1 MTTSAPAASRTF
13 RVGIVGCGAI
23 VRNHLEA
30 FSALENA
37 EIVGVCDIDLGRART
52 TATAWGIPDAVGT
65 VGELLDLGLD
75 IVSVCTPH
83 PTHEAVVLQAAA
95 AGVHVLCEKP
105 IATDLP
111 AAQRMVAA
119 CREADVNLG
128 VLFQRRFWPAAQRV
142 RAAIEDGTLGQPIMG
157 QCSVMLHRDP
167 EYYSRDAWRGTWK
180 NDGGGVLM
188 TQAIHYVDLLQW
200 LMGDVAEVYGK
211 INTYKHGDHIE
222 VEDSATA
229 VLTFTSGAMATL
241 EASTAVSPN
250 LGVQIRVTGET
261 GASASLTEFPEGS
274 DGRVDLWAVHGVI
287 ETDPVH
293 PEGVLPNVDLSTI
306 NGQLIPHHTT
316 QVRDFVGALQDGT
329 QPAITGEDA
338 TKALRILLAVYESS
352 RTGLPVKLADVRG
365 QEKAPVAPAMTLKC
379 AQPTASALTAADL
392 APAAP
397 APAAR

>member
-1 MTTSAPAASRTF
+1 MTPSANSARTF

-30 FSALENA
+30 FSALDRA
-37 EIVGVCDIDLGRART
+37 EIVGVCDIDLSRART
-52 TATAWGIPDAVGT
+52 TAAAWGIPEAVDT
-65 VGELLDLGLD
+65 VEELLGLGLD

-83 PTHEAVVLQAAA
+83 PTHESVVLQAAA

-111 AAQRMVAA
+111 AAERMVAA
-119 CREADVNLG
+119 CAEAGVQLG
-128 VLFQRRFWPAAQRV
+128 VLFQRRFWPAAQRI
-142 RAAIEDGTLGQPIMG
+142 RAAIEDGTLGRPIMG
-157 QCSVMLHRDP
+157 QCSVMLHREP

-188 TQAIHYVDLLQW
+188 TQAIHYIDLLQW
-200 LMGDVAEVYGK
+200 FMGDVAEVYGK
-211 INTYKHGDHIE
+211 INTYKHGAHIE

-241 EASTAVSPN
+241 EASTAVSPS

-274 DGRVDLWAVHGVI
+274 DSRVDLWAVNEAIVT
-287 ETDPVH
+287 EPVH
-293 PEGVLPNVDLSTI
+293 PEGISPNADLSTI

-316 QVRDFVGALQDGT
+316 QVRDFVRALQGGT
-329 QPAITGEDA
+329 EPAITGRDA

-352 RTGLPVKLADVRG
+352 RTGLPVTIAEVRS
-365 QEKAPVAPAMTLKC
+365 QENAPVAPAMDLRSSRRS
-379 AQPTASALTAADL
+379 AQAAVL
-392 APAAP
+392 APAAGQDHQ
-397 APAAR
+397 